1 MSELLPPAIDC
12 QHLTYR
18 YGKFTAV
25 DDVTLQ
31 VQK

>member
-12 QHLTYR
+12 KHLTYR

-25 DDVTLQ
+25 DDVTL
-31 VQK
+31 